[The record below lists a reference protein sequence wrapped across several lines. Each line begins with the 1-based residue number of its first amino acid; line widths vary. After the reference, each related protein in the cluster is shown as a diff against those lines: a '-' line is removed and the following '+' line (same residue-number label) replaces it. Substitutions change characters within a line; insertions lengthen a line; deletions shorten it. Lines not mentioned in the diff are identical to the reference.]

1 MRLAVLTAALGLVLL
16 SAPASAQLTSDL
28 PGRAAPVE
36 VVESPNAPTLSLAGL
51 FNAKTLDLSHGY
63 QFGYQSGFGGDLG
76 MGIYTTSLRWQP
88 SARLAGRVDVGFA
101 HGAFGS
107 LAEQAGFDGSQN
119 IRPFLQNAEIG
130 WRPTENS
137 LIHLRV
143 SQSPYGA
150 ACTYSYRGSCNGYGS
165 GYGAYR
171 SGLSLDASTG
181 SGGLFWRD
189 DLGTDLGGG
198 E

>member
-1 MRLAVLTAALGLVLL
+1 MRLAALTAVLGLVLFA
-16 SAPASAQLTSDL
+16 APASAQLTSDL

-36 VVESPNAPTLSLAGL
+36 VVESPNAPTLSLANL
-51 FNAKTLDLSHGY
+51 FNAQTLDLSHGY
-63 QFGYQSGFGGDLG
+63 EFGYQSGYGGDLG
-76 MGIYTTSLRWQP
+76 MGVYTSTLRWQP

-119 IRPFLQNAEIG
+119 VRPFLKNLELG
-130 WRPTENS
+130 WRPTDNS
-137 LIHLRV
+137 LVRLQV

-150 ACTYSYRGSCNGYGS
+150 ACTYSYRGSCGGGYGS
-165 GYGAYR
+165 GYGYGAYG
-171 SGLSLDASTG
+171 SGLQLNASTG
-181 SGGLFWRD
+181 SGNLFWRD
-189 DLGTDLGGG
+189 DLGGG